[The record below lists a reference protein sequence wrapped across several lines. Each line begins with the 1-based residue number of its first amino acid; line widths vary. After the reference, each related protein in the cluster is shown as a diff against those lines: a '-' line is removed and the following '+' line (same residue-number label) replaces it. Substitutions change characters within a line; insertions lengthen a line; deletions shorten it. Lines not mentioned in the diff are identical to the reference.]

1 MGWDVVLGLLWR
13 PPRIC
18 SPSVSRVSPCSLQ
31 SERLLVERP
40 TGTPLSAS
48 LSAQQQRRLEA
59 LQAAT
64 EHRRGMYRAL
74 LAKSALAAPSLLAP
88 PSSDGSGED
97 AADELEAARR
107 MELEARDAVEVQAN
121 VADKMGLE

>member
-1 MGWDVVLGLLWR
+1 MGLDVVLGLLWR
-13 PPRIC
+13 PPHIF

-74 LAKSALAAPSLLAP
+74 LAKSALAAPSLPAP